1 MGFAERL
8 RYYREQK
15 GINQKEL
22 SRMIG
27 RSDGA
32 VSNYENHVSTPKIED
47 IIKIINVL
55 EIEPNLLF
63 WDDLPDS
70 IKKRVNTLPD
80 SYDALS
86 TEGKQ
91 KADEYIK
98 DLAGNPKYTAT
109 SNLLDDISDE
119 IQTSIGF
126 SAKHKT

>member
-55 EIEPNLLF
+55 EVEPNLLF
-63 WDDLPDS
+63 WDDLPDN
-70 IKKRVNTLPD
+70 IKKRLNKLPD
-80 SYDALS
+80 SYNALNS
-86 TEGKQ
+86 EGKQ

-119 IQTSIGF
+119 IQASISF

>member
-47 IIKIINVL
+47 IIKIINIL
-55 EIEPNLLF
+55 EVEPNLLF
-63 WDDLPDS
+63 WDDLPES
-70 IKKRVNTLPD
+70 IKKK
-80 SYDALS
+80 
-86 TEGKQ
+86 TERL
-91 KADEYIK
+91 I
-98 DLAGNPKYTAT
+98 PKYRGR
-109 SNLLDDISDE
+109 SCSPDML
-119 IQTSIGF
+119 G
-126 SAKHKT
+126 KTVRSW